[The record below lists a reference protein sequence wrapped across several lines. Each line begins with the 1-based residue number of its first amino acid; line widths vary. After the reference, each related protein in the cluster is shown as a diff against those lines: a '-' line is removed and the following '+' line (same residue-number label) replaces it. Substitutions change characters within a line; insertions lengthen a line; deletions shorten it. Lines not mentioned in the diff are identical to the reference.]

1 MAPEPDIRA
10 KATPGAARNAAS
22 TSLMTGTKFCAG
34 TSRSLRCLDNQSN
47 QASRFR
53 GSGIASKTGGFCF
66 EASALNTAGV
76 DTPCRGLTKIMGN
89 CGGGPNISN
98 CSPIPRIRVN
108 CDDMQTGISA
118 PSCSSLLRAGT
129 GCDHSCDKARIV
141 AAASLEPPPIPDEA
155 GRFFSNCICAP
166 LEISNK

>member
-1 MAPEPDIRA
+1 
-10 KATPGAARNAAS
+10 
-22 TSLMTGTKFCAG
+22 MTGTKFCAG